1 MVQQISQE
9 AATMILRLNVPT
21 SKKGKRLARVRAR
34 TLTPEMR
41 SVTSMWG
48 RAGQPGLARVSTHYR
63 ERA

>member
-1 MVQQISQE
+1 
-9 AATMILRLNVPT
+9 MILRFNVPT

-41 SVTSMWG
+41 ATTAMWG
-48 RAGQPGLARVSTHYR
+48 RAGQPGLAKVSAHYR